1 MKINAGLFRGLLVFL
16 VFVIVLIV
24 LGAVSYWKV
33 AALALDYNSLLEENQ
48 KMKEGL
54 AQIEEVQADLTRLKQ
69 IDQKLRSSLS
79 GYVKLNENEVEDLG
93 DDAIRK
99 IDQLVETRN
108 DRSIYNF
115 IPDLYP
121 VDGFVTRGYE
131 DEALLGDAHFG
142 IDIAGPKGTPVKAT
156 ADGLVIFS
164 GWTYEEGYVII
175 IKHDLN
181 YFSSYKHNLRN
192 LCQEWETV
200 KKGQVIGLL
209 GDTGRISSG
218 PHLHFE
224 IWHGSTPIDPA
235 KYLRKN

>member
-1 MKINAGLFRGLLVFL
+1 MNV
-16 VFVIVLIV
+16 
-24 LGAVSYWKV
+24 
-33 AALALDYNSLLEENQ
+33 
-48 KMKEGL
+48 
-54 AQIEEVQADLTRLKQ
+54 
-69 IDQKLRSSLS
+69 
-79 GYVKLNENEVEDLG
+79 
-93 DDAIRK
+93 
-99 IDQLVETRN
+99 
-108 DRSIYNF
+108 
-115 IPDLYP
+115 YP
-121 VDGFVTRGYE
+121 VNGFVTRGYE

-142 IDIAGPKGTPVKAT
+142 IDIAGPKGAPIKAT

-200 KKGQVIGLL
+200 KKGQVIALL